1 MNWKSVIAGFG
12 LLLVTVIVISCSKDD
27 NSKSK
32 ELDAAFADSS
42 LVALVNNDPIHYTD
56 VDKAIKQFLN
66 QLGKDTNQ
74 FQSQQTDTALWQEA
88 LEWIISIR
96 LLAQEAKQQK
106 IQVDNKEIDMVINT
120 IKRRFPAEQK
130 FLEALT
136 EAELTVEQFTAN
148 LTKELMVQKL
158 LDQQVASQ
166 VKDVTE
172 AEALQYYNEHGDVFL
187 QDEQIRVHH
196 ILFKVSETADPA
208 KETDVENRARRV
220 LQRIK
225 KGEDFENLA
234 RQFSEDPSALKG
246 GDIGFF
252 SRGDMIK
259 NFEDAAF
266 ALQPGEVSDLVRTP
280 LGFHI
285 IRLDESKQSQ
295 QVPFEEV
302 KAQIKLR
309 LKQENSNKLFEQYVE
324 KLKAKA
330 DIKIRDKA

>member
-196 ILFKVSETADPA
+196 ILFSSHSV
-208 KETDVENRARRV
+208 
-220 LQRIK
+220 
-225 KGEDFENLA
+225 
-234 RQFSEDPSALKG
+234 
-246 GDIGFF
+246 
-252 SRGDMIK
+252 
-259 NFEDAAF
+259 
-266 ALQPGEVSDLVRTP
+266 
-280 LGFHI
+280 
-285 IRLDESKQSQ
+285 QS
-295 QVPFEEV
+295 F
-302 KAQIKLR
+302 
-309 LKQENSNKLFEQYVE
+309 
-324 KLKAKA
+324 
-330 DIKIRDKA
+330 

>member
-1 MNWKSVIAGFG
+1 MNWKPVNAGLS
-12 LLLVTVIVISCSKDD
+12 LLLIVIIVISCSKDD
-27 NSKSK
+27 KSKSK
-32 ELDAAFADSS
+32 ELAAAFADSTI
-42 LVALVNNDPIHYTD
+42 VALVNKDPIRYND

-66 QLGKDTNQ
+66 QLGKDTDQ
-74 FQSQQTDTALWQEA
+74 FQADKADTALWQEA

-96 LLAQEAKQQK
+96 LLAQDAQQQN
-106 IQVDNKEIDMVINT
+106 IRVDKNEVDMVINT
-120 IKRRFPAEQK
+120 IKRRFPTEQE
-130 FLEALT
+130 FLDALT
-136 EAELTVEQFTAN
+136 KAELSIEQFTVN

-166 VKDVTE
+166 VKDVSDE
-172 AEALQYYNEHGDVFL
+172 EALQYYNDHGEEFL

-196 ILFKVSETADPA
+196 ILFKVSGTADPG
-208 KETDVENRARRV
+208 KVTDVENRARRV

-225 KGEDFENLA
+225 NGEEFEKLA

-266 ALQPGEVSDLVRTP
+266 ALNPGEVSDLVRTP
-280 LGFHI
+280 IGFHI
-285 IRLDESKQSQ
+285 IRMDESKKSQ
-295 QVPFEEV
+295 QVPFEQV
-302 KAQIKLR
+302 KVQIKLR

-324 KLKAKA
+324 KLKSKA

>member
-1 MNWKSVIAGFG
+1 MNWKPVTSCLGLFLIA
-12 LLLVTVIVISCSKDD
+12 LIVIGCSKDEK
-27 NSKSK
+27 SKSK
-32 ELDAAFADSS
+32 ELDAAFADST
-42 LVALVNNDPIHYTD
+42 LVALVNNDPIHYGD

-66 QLGKDTNQ
+66 QLGKDTDQ
-74 FQSQQTDTALWQEA
+74 FQVEKPDTTLWQEA

-96 LLAQEAKQQK
+96 LLAQEAKQQG
-106 IQVDNKEIDMVINT
+106 IEVDKNEIDMVINT
-120 IKRRFPAEQK
+120 IKGRFTTEQK
-130 FLEALT
+130 FLDAL
-136 EAELTVEQFTAN
+136 EQAELSIEQFTVN

-166 VKDVTE
+166 VKDVTDE
-172 AEALQYYNEHGDVFL
+172 EALQYYNEHGDEFL

-196 ILFKVSETADPA
+196 ILFKVSQTAEPG
-208 KETDVENRARRV
+208 KVNDVENKARRV

-225 KGEDFENLA
+225 DGEEFDKLA

-266 ALQPGEVSDLVRTP
+266 ALKPGEVSDLVRTP

-285 IRLDESKQSQ
+285 IRLDDNKKSQ

-302 KAQIKLR
+302 KVQIKLR

-330 DIKIRDKA
+330 DIKVRGKA